1 MDCNDK
7 QIGRNIKAIRNAN
20 KKDYYEFATAINISE
35 DLLKKIESGGRHA
48 TDQTIQKISEITG
61 ISFSSIKYKD
71 LSYLEKGEFCLD
83 EDLTF
88 HELSEV
94 DELKELNFRLLKLQF
109 PIMED
114 KEALESDEFIAG
126 IKIAHNSI
134 ETCDFTPKECIDA
147 INHFIRSSD
156 NPNCANLAAINI
168 LSCFGYLYTFT
179 VISLVSEDKVPKLLK
194 ERITSL
200 TDYWCAIRSSLSTK
214 NIKIYPLF
222 VSFLCDGDNN
232 LEGLNGGKY
241 PICSWNTDVYTNWL
255 TQNGINIATNIISG
269 AVQGVSGGLSM
280 AFTGSTMGGGNVVSG
295 LTQIFNTAGEVYKHS
310 LQPPQAEGNINSGDV
325 TYASGHLTFTAYQMS
340 IKLEYAR
347 IIDGYFDMYG
357 YKINQVK
364 LPNKA
369 HRGRWWFTKLINP
382 NIDGAIPNKDMQL
395 IKDCYSRGITFWR
408 NAEEIQ
414 NYNLDNNIV

>member
-214 NIKIYPLF
+214 NIKNAKKDYLNKYNGYLTTYMRKL
-222 VSFLCDGDNN
+222 VESQEHADYAYYFLCVRYMIGLMDEDIIMLDENQMKIFGESLFDCLWKMGNKYAVALNN
-232 LEGLNGGKY
+232 Y
-241 PICSWNTDVYTNWL
+241 
-255 TQNGINIATNIISG
+255 IN
-269 AVQGVSGGLSM
+269 
-280 AFTGSTMGGGNVVSG
+280 
-295 LTQIFNTAGEVYKHS
+295 E
-310 LQPPQAEGNINSGDV
+310 
-325 TYASGHLTFTAYQMS
+325 
-340 IKLEYAR
+340 
-347 IIDGYFDMYG
+347 
-357 YKINQVK
+357 
-364 LPNKA
+364 
-369 HRGRWWFTKLINP
+369 
-382 NIDGAIPNKDMQL
+382 
-395 IKDCYSRGITFWR
+395 
-408 NAEEIQ
+408 
-414 NYNLDNNIV
+414 